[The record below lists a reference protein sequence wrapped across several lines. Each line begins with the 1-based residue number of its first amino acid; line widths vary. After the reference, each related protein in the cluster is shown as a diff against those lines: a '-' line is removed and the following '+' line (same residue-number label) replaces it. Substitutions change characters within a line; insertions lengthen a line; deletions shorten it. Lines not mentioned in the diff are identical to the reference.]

1 MDNCPIRFY
10 MVVLSFLPILFS
22 LQVLAVVKDP
32 LDRFKLKNQDPQKDL
47 QEIMGELEEKRNPS
61 SLDEESTRLSLKKI
75 NKDSPSVVQ
84 VNLDTEKEQEED
96 SQPKMEIKREKS
108 LVPKIQDTLFAKERV
123 KRDLDIYLGNQDDL
137 SLNEG
142 EVKERLNE
150 EMELRWEKSK
160 EID

>member
-1 MDNCPIRFY
+1 
-10 MVVLSFLPILFS
+10 MVVLSFLSILFS
-22 LQVLAVVKDP
+22 LQVLADVKDP

-47 QEIMGELEEKRNPS
+47 QEIMGELEKKRNPS
-61 SLDEESTRLSLKKI
+61 SVDEESPRLSLKKI
-75 NKDSPSVVQ
+75 TKDSPSVVQ
-84 VNLDTEKEQEED
+84 VNLNTKTEEDD

-142 EVKERLNE
+142 EVKEKLNE

>member
-1 MDNCPIRFY
+1 
-10 MVVLSFLPILFS
+10 MVILPFLSILFS
-22 LQVLAVVKDP
+22 IQVLAEVKDP

-47 QEIMGELEEKRNPS
+47 QEIMEELEEKRNPS
-61 SLDEESTRLSLKKI
+61 SLNEESTRLSLKKI
-75 NKDSPSVVQ
+75 TKDSQSVVQ
-84 VNLDTEKEQEED
+84 VNLDTKKEEDD
-96 SQPKMEIKREKS
+96 SQPKMGIKKGKS

-142 EVKERLNE
+142 AVKEKLND
-150 EMELRWEKSK
+150 EMELRWEHSK